1 MGKDAIAFLD
11 GETVD
16 EPEVNEAE
24 EIEAQPEQAEPEA
37 VEPEAEAQTGEEDPG
52 STPEPEPQ
60 DTKSIPVTALLDE
73 REKRQEAQRQ
83 LQENQRRQAE
93 LEAELRRLQQ
103 PKEQVPDWWEDPNKA
118 SQYHSQRLEQQF
130 QQRLMQMSKFQAE
143 REFGQE
149 TVNEAV
155 TYFDQHP
162 QQSQQFMS
170 HPSPFHAAVEFY
182 QRQKVAS
189 EIGSDPEAYKQ
200 KLREELRAELEAEL
214 TQSPKSKPKAPPPSM
229 ASAPAAGKEAI
240 TSGSAFDQLFPD

>member
-1 MGKDAIAFLD
+1 
-11 GETVD
+11 
-16 EPEVNEAE
+16 
-24 EIEAQPEQAEPEA
+24 
-37 VEPEAEAQTGEEDPG
+37 
-52 STPEPEPQ
+52 
-60 DTKSIPVTALLDE
+60 
-73 REKRQEAQRQ
+73 
-83 LQENQRRQAE
+83 
-93 LEAELRRLQQ
+93 
-103 PKEQVPDWWEDPNKA
+103 
-118 SQYHSQRLEQQF
+118 LEQQF

-149 TVNEAV
+149 TVKEAV
-155 TYFDQHP
+155 AYFDQHP